1 MGQITYLIGRVKDGS
16 SSAFAD
22 LMGRFYTRQVRHAHG
37 RLGPDHAGPED
48 AEDVAAL
55 TFWELWRR
63 LRSRGRLFDF
73 LSDTPTLLRALATL
87 TRNEV
92 SLVRRNALRH
102 CRDARR
108 TVRIPDAAEGEGAQ
122 LLGLAAARWRDDAR
136 ALESREELQR
146 LIDLLPQERHRRVVR
161 LLMEGRPV
169 GAIGQEL
176 RCSARTVQR
185 LCLQIRDVW
194 RADPRGR
201 ALLEGE

>member
-1 MGQITYLIGRVKDGS
+1 MGDITRLIGRVKDGS

-22 LMGRFYTRQVRHAHG
+22 LMGRFYTRQVRHAQG
-37 RLGPDHAGPED
+37 RLGPDHAGVGD

-92 SLVRRNALRH
+92 SLLRRNALRH

-108 TVRIPDAAEGEGAQ
+108 TVRIPDSPREEGAQ
-122 LLGLAAARWRDDAR
+122 LLGLATTRWRDAAR
-136 ALESREELQR
+136 AVESREELER
-146 LIDLLPQERHRRVVR
+146 LIGLLPQERHRLVVR
-161 LLMEGRPV
+161 LLLEGRPV
-169 GAIGQEL
+169 GAIGREL

-194 RADPRGR
+194 RADPRDR
-201 ALLEGE
+201 ASLEGE